1 MFGLN
6 KVKSR
11 LIYKY
16 TLSYLLVFLIPF
28 IIMSAI
34 IYHNSVYSLRQ
45 EIEQSNIN
53 KLKQAKD
60 MTDGRMK
67 ELKKLAARISYDPR
81 LTPYMTSHDYYGGE
95 AIDELKKYKANSS
108 IIEELFVYYHG
119 ENVIYSS
126 SGTYSLDTITK
137 QMYQFD
143 RWKKKNLIN
152 DLHTE
157 KPIIRPAENVTV
169 NKNGKKRMMTYLYPI
184 APNSTSPYGT
194 VMYFIEESVITD
206 LIQNILGEFQG
217 NVYIINENNQVVVS
231 NVNDTGISPD
241 NLDRLMVSSQGVNNV
256 EIGGKDYSLGSV
268 KSNISGWTFLTLM
281 DTDQFFERV
290 LQVRIFIILILISV
304 VFAGFGAAILFA
316 RKQYRPIQNLSELV
330 KNNQKRNASFDD
342 KNELE
347 SIRNSITKAF
357 KDRDSMSEKMDLHE
371 PFARDQILIKLLKGD
386 LSDNE
391 EIDSLLTSLNIV
403 LRDDHYFV
411 IMVSFEKNAFEEG
424 KFKEREKVV
433 NLLSQVSFQEVTAYG
448 VELINSNAIALVVSI
463 EGVTGTAKGQYRMI
477 VPKIKRL
484 IQENASIT
492 PTIGVGGTYNDKSR
506 INLSFI
512 EALATIEYKF
522 VNRQGSIIYFEDISS
537 QPEQALGYPKEEQ
550 LKFVQ
555 SLKQGDKTV
564 ATEALN
570 NMFGSFANEDLP
582 IQLVKCVCFDI
593 INTVLKTVSEIGLS
607 GHVQDLKSIV
617 DFHSIE
623 QLERTLHSVV
633 IDICKEVESNKR
645 NHNSE
650 LRDEILNYIKAN
662 YKTSGLSLENTAEE
676 FKLSVS
682 YLSRFLKGQT
692 GVTFT
697 QCVLHLRMEEVK
709 KRLKETNQAIKEIVT
724 EVGYMDVANFTRKF
738 KKIEGVTPGQ
748 YRKLYRK

>member
-126 SGTYSLDTITK
+126 SGTYSLDTLTK

-304 VFAGFGAAILFA
+304 VFAG
-316 RKQYRPIQNLSELV
+316 
-330 KNNQKRNASFDD
+330 
-342 KNELE
+342 
-347 SIRNSITKAF
+347 
-357 KDRDSMSEKMDLHE
+357 
-371 PFARDQILIKLLKGD
+371 
-386 LSDNE
+386 
-391 EIDSLLTSLNIV
+391 
-403 LRDDHYFV
+403 
-411 IMVSFEKNAFEEG
+411 
-424 KFKEREKVV
+424 
-433 NLLSQVSFQEVTAYG
+433 
-448 VELINSNAIALVVSI
+448 
-463 EGVTGTAKGQYRMI
+463 
-477 VPKIKRL
+477 
-484 IQENASIT
+484 
-492 PTIGVGGTYNDKSR
+492 
-506 INLSFI
+506 
-512 EALATIEYKF
+512 
-522 VNRQGSIIYFEDISS
+522 
-537 QPEQALGYPKEEQ
+537 
-550 LKFVQ
+550 
-555 SLKQGDKTV
+555 
-564 ATEALN
+564 
-570 NMFGSFANEDLP
+570 
-582 IQLVKCVCFDI
+582 
-593 INTVLKTVSEIGLS
+593 
-607 GHVQDLKSIV
+607 
-617 DFHSIE
+617 
-623 QLERTLHSVV
+623 
-633 IDICKEVESNKR
+633 
-645 NHNSE
+645 
-650 LRDEILNYIKAN
+650 
-662 YKTSGLSLENTAEE
+662 
-676 FKLSVS
+676 
-682 YLSRFLKGQT
+682 
-692 GVTFT
+692 
-697 QCVLHLRMEEVK
+697 
-709 KRLKETNQAIKEIVT
+709 
-724 EVGYMDVANFTRKF
+724 
-738 KKIEGVTPGQ
+738 
-748 YRKLYRK
+748 